1 MRVNGSVAAIQLY
14 RFLAAGNYAAQ
25 DIVLAVVIHN
35 ALALLHLDELWLALE
50 IIKQKHSSEFGKAQA
65 RSDLWEP
72 RLFGLTVSAA
82 FFIDESGFALH
93 INDRARRLLGPQ
105 LWVDDGRLRAADFDL
120 DEALAAAIESA
131 LAVGAQANAAT
142 DLSFASESRGALAV
156 KIMPVVVGADDPF
169 QLLRAIVIIEE
180 RDASARRP
188 HMARRDGL
196 N

>member
-1 MRVNGSVAAIQLY
+1 MKAQSQFVGGGSFHGRATSAQRAPLAPVLAGARARGMADAFELLGVAA
-14 RFLAAGNYAAQ
+14 A
-25 DIVLAVVIHN
+25 
-35 ALALLHLDELWLALE
+35 
-50 IIKQKHSSEFGKAQA
+50 
-65 RSDLWEP
+65 
-72 RLFGLTVSAA
+72 
-82 FFIDESGFALH
+82 FIDESGFALH